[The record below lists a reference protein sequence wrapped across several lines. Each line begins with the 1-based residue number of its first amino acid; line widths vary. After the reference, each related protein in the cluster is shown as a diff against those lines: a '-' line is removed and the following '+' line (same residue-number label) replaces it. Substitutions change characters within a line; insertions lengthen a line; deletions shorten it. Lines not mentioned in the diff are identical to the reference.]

1 MHRPITASLRAGAA
15 IAALAAP
22 AAAQDLIFPIG
33 EGAFSW
39 DAYEEFAAEHDFS
52 GETLTIAGAGTGE
65 DAARY
70 EDMYAYFAEA
80 TGADVRYSGSESFE
94 QDIVIGTQAGT
105 LPDVASFPQPGLAQ
119 DLARQGVLVALDDE
133 LGQWIRE
140 NYAAGES
147 WADLATFPG
156 PDGEEHVYGLFFGT
170 DIKSLVWYSPENFEE
185 AGYEIPETMEELKDL
200 TDRIVEDGGVP
211 WCIGLG
217 SGAATGWPATD
228 WVEDMM
234 LRTVPVEVYDQ
245 WTRGEI
251 PFDDERVVAAI
262 EEYGH
267 FALGEDYTP
276 QGPQGAAST
285 DFRDSPDG
293 LFDFPPECY
302 MHKQASFIPNFFP
315 EDVVVGE
322 DADFFYFPAF
332 ADADL
337 GQPLLGSGGLMTVMQ
352 DKPVARAFID
362 FLTTP
367 IAHEI
372 MMAQGQFLTPHLDA
386 NKELYENEN
395 QAALGE
401 ILTSATTFRFDGSDL
416 MPGEIGTE
424 AFWTAMVDYT
434 TGKAAQEAAADVE
447 ARWSQIR

>member
-94 QDIVIGTQAGT
+94 QDIVIGAQAGT

-200 TDRIVEDGGVP
+200 TDRIVEDGESPLVHRARERRRHRLARDRLGRGHDAAHRAGRGLRPVDPGRDPLRRRARGRRDRGVRP
-211 WCIGLG
+211 LR
-217 SGAATGWPATD
+217 PAT
-228 WVEDMM
+228 
-234 LRTVPVEVYDQ
+234 R
-245 WTRGEI
+245 
-251 PFDDERVVAAI
+251 
-262 EEYGH
+262 
-267 FALGEDYTP
+267 
-276 QGPQGAAST
+276 
-285 DFRDSPDG
+285 
-293 LFDFPPECY
+293 
-302 MHKQASFIPNFFP
+302 
-315 EDVVVGE
+315 
-322 DADFFYFPAF
+322 
-332 ADADL
+332 
-337 GQPLLGSGGLMTVMQ
+337 
-352 DKPVARAFID
+352 
-362 FLTTP
+362 TTP
-367 IAHEI
+367 PRAPR
-372 MMAQGQFLTPHLDA
+372 ARPPR
-386 NKELYENEN
+386 
-395 QAALGE
+395 
-401 ILTSATTFRFDGSDL
+401 TSATAPTGSSTSR
-416 MPGEIGTE
+416 PSATCTSRRRSSPTSSPRT
-424 AFWTAMVDYT
+424 WSW
-434 TGKAAQEAAADVE
+434 
-447 ARWSQIR
+447 ARTPTSSTSRPSRTPTSASRCWARAG